1 MRMVSVLVH
10 WAPGEGRK
18 NPVQPCDAFAQPVV
32 ADLKGMFILGCH
44 PCISW
49 LIRLQACHGIL
60 NIVSTAS
67 CRQSPRHV
75 FGGSERRAKACG
87 EPPPHGRD
95 AALDMRAEDGEE
107 PASLLSGPLPPQ
119 HNCHC
124 PLAAQIRQAI
134 D

>member
-1 MRMVSVLVH
+1 MVSVLVH

-75 FGGSERRAKACG
+75 LAVPKGAQKPAANRPLMAGTPLWTCALKMGGTGLVTFRSV
-87 EPPPHGRD
+87 
-95 AALDMRAEDGEE
+95 AAAT
-107 PASLLSGPLPPQ
+107 
-119 HNCHC
+119 
-124 PLAAQIRQAI
+124 
-134 D
+134 

>member
-10 WAPGEGRK
+10 WAPSKGRK

-75 FGGSERRAKACG
+75 LAVPKRRAKACG

-95 AALDMRAEDGEE
+95 AVWTCALKMEKNR
-107 PASLLSGPLPPQ
+107 PRYFPVRCRRNIIVTFLSRHRFVKP
-119 HNCHC
+119 
-124 PLAAQIRQAI
+124 
-134 D
+134 